1 MNQML
6 ADVKEMLHEQVEYH
20 ELFWQMTKRDLLLR
34 YKQTIMGFGWAIFMP
49 VVNTIIFSVV
59 FTRVA
64 RIDVGVPYPLF
75 AFTGLLAWNF
85 FASSLKFASVS
96 LSSNASLVSKVY
108 FPREVFPVSQVIVCL
123 VDAMIASVVVVAMMA
138 WYGLAP
144 GVTAVWVPV
153 ILLVHVALT
162 TAVALLLAM
171 CNLFFRDVKY
181 LTDIVLSV
189 AMFSTTALYPASLVG
204 GRAGW
209 VIAPNPLSL
218 IIDAYR
224 DALLFHRM
232 PMTPTF
238 AALALFCLSLL
249 AVSWLLFHRAE
260 YRFAESV

>member
-1 MNQML
+1 ML
-6 ADVKEMLHEQVEYH
+6 ESDTDANFNDDAKKFQASSPVKANSGYGTPTSMRA
-20 ELFWQMTKRDLLLR
+20 TR
-34 YKQTIMGFGWAIFMP
+34 
-49 VVNTIIFSVV
+49 VNT
-59 FTRVA
+59 TE
-64 RIDVGVPYPLF
+64 
-75 AFTGLLAWNF
+75 
-85 FASSLKFASVS
+85 KM
-96 LSSNASLVSKVY
+96 
-108 FPREVFPVSQVIVCL
+108 IV
-123 VDAMIASVVVVAMMA
+123 
-138 WYGLAP
+138 
-144 GVTAVWVPV
+144 
-153 ILLVHVALT
+153 LT

-209 VIAPNPLSL
+209 LIAHNPLSL

-238 AALALFCLSLL
+238 AALTLGCVSLL